1 MYMWRDCLGGY
12 QGLSPVYAERLY
24 DSFVTMQR
32 LIEENKDYL
41 SRQLITYLG
50 NKRSLS
56 KDLINCIERVYD
68 SLGRPLVSADL
79 FSGSGFVSRL
89 LMKYSSNIYSNDLE
103 SYSLDIN
110 YCFLREPP
118 ECITGIVDSL
128 NNRYLSGDRHE
139 GLFQEYYAPKNDQKI
154 EQGERCFYTRDNAQ
168 RLDFF
173 TQEINKIEKHLQ
185 PFLLGPLISGASVH
199 TNTSGVFKGFYK
211 DKGTNIGKFGGK
223 ASNAL
228 NRITSP
234 IYLET
239 PVKSNFSPDTY
250 MIQDDAEAAA
260 KTLPEMDLVYL
271 DPPYNQHPYGSNYF
285 MLNRISDYYKEK
297 NNLSVVSGI
306 PDDWNRS
313 TYNKKSEAEQS
324 FIKLLNSLK
333 TKFMLVSY
341 NSEGFITIENMK
353 SILSSYG
360 SVEVYPI
367 QYNTFRGSR
376 NLKNRP
382 LHVTEY
388 LFLVKCYG

>member
-1 MYMWRDCLGGY
+1 MFNNAIVRKPGKSMVD
-12 QGLSPVYAERLY
+12 
-24 DSFVTMQR
+24 
-32 LIEENKDYL
+32 
-41 SRQLITYLG
+41 
-50 NKRSLS
+50 
-56 KDLINCIERVYD
+56 
-68 SLGRPLVSADL
+68 
-79 FSGSGFVSRL
+79 
-89 LMKYSSNIYSNDLE
+89 
-103 SYSLDIN
+103 
-110 YCFLREPP
+110 
-118 ECITGIVDSL
+118 GI
-128 NNRYLSGDRHE
+128 GP
-139 GLFQEYYAPKNDQKI
+139 G
-154 EQGERCFYTRDNAQ
+154 T
-168 RLDFF
+168 
-173 TQEINKIEKHLQ
+173 
-185 PFLLGPLISGASVH
+185 LGPVNHENALKQHNDYVEALKKVGVQVTVLEPLEDFPDSCFVEDTAVLTKKFAILCNPGADSRNGEKYPMH
-199 TNTSGVFKGFYK
+199 ETLKGFYK

-260 KTLPEMDLVYL
+260 KTLPEMELVYL

-341 NSEGFITIENMK
+341 NSEGFIHIENMK